1 MNDSITIVIH
11 THNEEQN
18 IEECITSARLLSSNM
33 LVVDM
38 ESSDKTVTLAKK
50 HDVKVLTFPFSYYV
64 EPARAFAIEQTK
76 TEWVFILDAD
86 ERITPELAHEIEQ
99 LLIKRKQHQKDNTTL
114 DLETPSY
121 YKIPR
126 QNIFGRKKWLKHG
139 GWWPDHQMRFI
150 NKMYFKSW
158 PKEIHST
165 PDIQGK
171 LGYLENPMIHYFHGD
186 LEKMVEK
193 TMVFENIESQLLFEA
208 GRPVNSFTFFRKFF
222 GELYR
227 RLIKNAGFMD
237 GPIGIIE
244 SLYQAYSKTITY
256 IYLYE
261 KKNSRTV

>member
-11 THNEEQN
+11 THNEEQH
-18 IEECITSARLLSSNM
+18 IEECIVSARLLSKNI
-33 LVVDM
+33 LIVDM
-38 ESSDKTVTLAKK
+38 ESTDKTVEIAKK
-50 HDVKVLTFPFSYYV
+50 QDVAILNFPFSYYV
-64 EPARAFAIEQTK
+64 EPARAFGIEHTK

-86 ERITPELAHEIEQ
+86 ERISPELSTEIEQ
-99 LLIKRKQHQKDNTTL
+99 LLAKRKTKGEELDLNTT
-114 DLETPSY
+114 SY

-150 NKMYFKSW
+150 NKLYFKSW
-158 PKEIHST
+158 PKQIHST

-171 LGYLENPMIHYFHGD
+171 MGYLENPILHYFHGNI
-186 LEKMVEK
+186 EKMVEK
-193 TMVFENIESQLLFEA
+193 TMVFENIESQLLFDA
-208 GRPVNSFTFFRKFF
+208 GRSVTTTTFFRKFF

-227 RLIKNAGFMD
+227 RLIKHGGFMD

-244 SLYQAYSKTITY
+244 SIYQAFSKTITY

-261 KKNSRTV
+261 KKNSRII